1 MSGAPERK
9 YTDADVRSDPEL
21 AELALDYLD
30 NYTGDFDPL
39 VRAQETLERGSL
51 LTTTQT
57 RVVLN
62 CMRHDWSIADQ
73 LPQPMAKVIDMPV
86 RDETIVK
93 PKRKKEPKWTDR
105 TVPCGRTEIHL
116 GHNYEKDDY
125 KHWHC
130 RGISNNRQDYF
141 WIPARIKVP
150 YAKARGGKMV
160 HLVNLEGDS
169 NFKYMPNRY
178 GDGYGSGYESKSIP
192 KLWGFSPRLSVD
204 LLCRYPS
211 WLENPMLL
219 AEIPEGMLTPQG
231 QPIGL
236 CPHCEKVRD
245 GEG

>member
-1 MSGAPERK
+1 MAAPERK
-9 YTDADVRSDPEL
+9 YTDADVRGDPEL

-30 NYTGDFDPL
+30 NYTGDFEPL

-62 CMRHDWSIADQ
+62 CMRHDWSIADK

-86 RDETIVK
+86 RDDVAPRPKK
-93 PKRKKEPKWTDR
+93 PKKKEPKWTER
-105 TVPCGRTEIHL
+105 EVPCGNTELHH

-125 KHWHC
+125 KYWHC
-130 RGISNNRQDYF
+130 RGVSNDRVDRF

-150 YAKARGGKMV
+150 YAKARGGKMI
-160 HLVNLEGDS
+160 HLVAPEDHV
-169 NFKYMPNRY
+169 FTYTPNHY
-178 GDGYGSGYESKSIP
+178 GDGYGSGYESKSRP
-192 KLWGFSPRLSVD
+192 RQWGFSPRFSVN

-211 WLENPMLL
+211 WLENPILL
-219 AEIPEGMLTPQG
+219 AEVPEGMLDPQG

-236 CPHCEKVRD
+236 CPHCIKVK
-245 GEG
+245 ESQ